1 LSANLTDCDELDAA
15 WTDCDFDDSAIA
27 EIDAQLKARILEST
41 LFSAFLHGNCTRTLT
56 FENFSCKAEEE
67 FSISFW
73 FKDLDATQEPPIFR
87 FFSSLAP
94 LRMEMVVLRD
104 GHFDVFDSAAQSHF
118 YSAFETSEM
127 EKNYRPGAWNAVS
140 IG

>member
-1 LSANLTDCDELDAA
+1 MAA
-15 WTDCDFDDSAIA
+15 RGLPPDWT
-27 EIDAQLKARILEST
+27 
-41 LFSAFLHGNCTRTLT
+41 
-56 FENFSCKAEEE
+56 EEDLRRQGH
-67 FSISFW
+67 
-73 FKDLDATQEPPIFR
+73 DLDATQEPPIFR

-104 GHFDVFDSAAQSHF
+104 GHFDVFDSAARSHF
-118 YSAFETSEM
+118 YSAFEISEM